1 MIRKHSKISIIGAG
15 SVGAS
20 IAFSI
25 ATQKLVSEIVII
37 DVNKNKAE
45 GEAMDISHGLVTM
58 SAMDVHS
65 GDYSDIVDSD
75 VIVISAGLG
84 RKPGESRLD
93 LAAKNVGIAKD
104 ISASIMKYYNGGV
117 IMVVANPVDVFTYVV
132 QKETGL
138 PANMV
143 IGTGTSLDSARF
155 RYLLSEKVGIDIKN
169 IHGFIAGEHGDSQF
183 AVWSSVHI
191 AGMSL
196 NSYCAKSG
204 ITIDRDEIEKQ
215 VITSGSQVIQLKGAT
230 FYGIASIT
238 AELCNTILKDK
249 HSIYNISTLLDDYYG
264 ISGVCVSVPTV
275 LGLEGA
281 IKRIPFD
288 FTGEEMDKLV
298 SSARK
303 LREFLDTLNI

>member
-1 MIRKHSKISIIGAG
+1 MKKLFAACLLACLA
-15 SVGAS
+15 VGANAQDKKNSTSKEAPTFTTVKANPITS
-20 IAFSI
+20 IKDQNRSGTCWAYSTLSF
-25 ATQKLVSEIVII
+25 LESEIL
-37 DVNKNKAE
+37 KNTGK
-45 GEAMDISHGLVTM
+45 T
-58 SAMDVHS
+58 
-65 GDYSDIVDSD
+65 Y
-75 VIVISAGLG
+75 
-84 RKPGESRLD
+84 D
-93 LAAKNVGIAKD
+93 LCE
-104 ISASIMKYYNGGV
+104 M
-117 IMVVANPVDVFTYVV
+117 
-132 QKETGL
+132 
-138 PANMV
+138 
-143 IGTGTSLDSARF
+143 
-155 RYLLSEKVGIDIKN
+155 
-169 IHGFIAGEHGDSQF
+169 FIANKDYMDRAVLTVRMHGDSQF
-183 AVWSSVHI
+183 AVWSSVHV

-238 AELCNTILKDK
+238 AQLCNTILKDK
-249 HSIYNISTLLDDYYG
+249 RSIYNVSTLLDDYYG